1 FQAKLDG
8 EKNKTTHSDKSFFVL
23 VYAVLKLKK
32 TNKVNN
38 KEFIILFLLLYSV
51 YKHHGRLNDILD
63 DIQSFSYRVERNVLA
78 DILSQ
83 LNEAPDDNI
92 LGAMLARGFWGKW
105 NARGTRE
112 LVRKLSKDS
121 LSFFILVKM
130 FHSCLISSDY
140 FATMEYKTG
149 QKFNYD
155 TLNNELNNKIS
166 KNFHETNEFEINQ
179 EKEINFNV
187 NINKER
193 NDLRNTNIDD
203 LTWSDNLER
212 KETLNKMRSILNV
225 ITEDNLEN
233 ILKEQS
239 DSRTFFLN
247 IPTGGGKTNISL
259 RLALKIM
266 EKREIKKIFYVF
278 PFINLIEQSYET
290 LGTFIGLGNMGRL
303 DSRFID
309 SSSNEEKYQD
319 DNTVFANY
327 VDNLFF
333 NKPVLFMSHVRF
345 FDLFFRNDKN
355 SNYNFYQLA
364 NSVVI
369 IDEIQAYKDTVWT
382 EVACILDV
390 IGRFLNT
397 HFIVMS
403 ATLPRLDIL
412 SNSLFHQIIPED
424 TSSKVFKHEVFKRT
438 RIIPDKKLKINDPKD
453 KNKFNKLVNRI
464 KKLNKEN
471 KILIVLNT
479 VKDSFDLYLEIQS
492 EETISEKY
500 EVYLLNSTITDT
512 RKKTILKRCK
522 NKKSKV
528 VLVSTQSVEAGVDID
543 FDVGFRA
550 YAPFDSIVQ
559 VSGRINR
566 NSSKECCEMFVFE
579 DGTCK
584 KIYRNDSKSI
594 ETNEEASIKVFFSK
608 KNIDENSEIKG
619 FYERVIKGID
629 QKNKTPFIDSS
640 QTNISDIRNL
650 FLKQVDRNVHL
661 IEGDTISLFIPYDE
675 DGEKVWFEYISLFD
689 GEKCFE
695 NVIRIKEFKKQ
706 LIPYS
711 INVFNCYTKHG

>member
-1 FQAKLDG
+1 MFSLFNVDLKGIKAFAHSKKDCLKEQFHIHCDKTLSHFDDIIDTYEIESIFYQLLTDIDEDDSVDIEKLLKIMREFVIFHDIGKLTPEFQAKLDG

-32 TNKVNN
+32 TDNINN

-63 DIQSFSYRVERNVLA
+63 DIQNFSYRVDSNVLV
-78 DILSQ
+78 DILKQ
-83 LNEAPDDNI
+83 LNEAPNDDI
-92 LGAMLARGFWGKW
+92 LEIMSARGFWQKW
-105 NARGTRE
+105 NDRGTRE

-121 LSFFILVKM
+121 LSFFVLVKM

-149 QKFNYD
+149 QKPNYD
-155 TLNNELNNKIS
+155 TLNNVLNEEIS
-166 KNFHETNEFEINQ
+166 KNFHETDEFEINL

-193 NDLRNTNIDD
+193 NSLRNTNIDD
-203 LTWSDNLER
+203 LKWSDNLER

-225 ITEDNLEN
+225 ITEDNIED

-239 DSRTFFLN
+239 DSRTFFLH

-278 PFINLIEQSYET
+278 PFINLIEQSYEA
-290 LGTFIGLGNMGRL
+290 LGKFIGLGNMARL

-309 SSSNEEKYQD
+309 SSDNEEKYQD

-327 VDNLFF
+327 VENLFF
-333 NKPVLFMSHVRF
+333 NKPVLFMSHVKF

-382 EVACILDV
+382 EVAHIFNI

-438 RIIPDKKLKINDPKD
+438 KIIPDKKLKINDSKD

-464 KKLNKEN
+464 KKL
-471 KILIVLNT
+471 
-479 VKDSFDLYLEIQS
+479 D
-492 EETISEKY
+492 
-500 EVYLLNSTITDT
+500 
-512 RKKTILKRCK
+512 KKTR
-522 NKKSKV
+522 
-528 VLVSTQSVEAGVDID
+528 
-543 FDVGFRA
+543 
-550 YAPFDSIVQ
+550 
-559 VSGRINR
+559 
-566 NSSKECCEMFVFE
+566 
-579 DGTCK
+579 
-584 KIYRNDSKSI
+584 
-594 ETNEEASIKVFFSK
+594 
-608 KNIDENSEIKG
+608 
-619 FYERVIKGID
+619 
-629 QKNKTPFIDSS
+629 
-640 QTNISDIRNL
+640 
-650 FLKQVDRNVHL
+650 FL
-661 IEGDTISLFIPYDE
+661 SF
-675 DGEKVWFEYISLFD
+675 
-689 GEKCFE
+689 
-695 NVIRIKEFKKQ
+695 
-706 LIPYS
+706 
-711 INVFNCYTKHG
+711 